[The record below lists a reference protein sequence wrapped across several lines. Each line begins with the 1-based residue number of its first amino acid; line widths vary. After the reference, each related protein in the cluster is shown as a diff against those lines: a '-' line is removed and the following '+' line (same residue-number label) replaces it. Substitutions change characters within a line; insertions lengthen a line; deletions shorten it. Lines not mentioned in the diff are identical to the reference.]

1 MMKRQR
7 KFNLQ
12 RLWSKDGPGSSSSG
26 GCLVLTST
34 STYRRLCDN
43 EEQVMSV
50 STSRMDG
57 DLDRWEPPE
66 AESLG
71 ESIGQQLGADGFF
84 QAFDFYAKGHR
95 LAKSESEDSGVEM
108 GSGEASPSTS
118 ESDHSFLLD
127 GPELPQKLNWPSLG
141 KDLVATREGAQ
152 SEQDWGNMVPQ
163 KVNTK
168 LEQAMQRTK
177 QTRTSVERPGRRAP
191 SATLARRHSGSL
203 PSLDMGTFQAGAL
216 QDMGASM
223 DTLKENWRHCQEP
236 CRAPGP
242 RRVKLAQ
249 LRLQSLEEDCQQ
261 EVEMEKDDSLVLP
274 GQGLRYLEHVCQVLE
289 KMAELQRNN
298 RSLQWQKRAIE
309 ARLRSTASEQE
320 ICGAAPPLGA
330 SQPDLHLARQTD
342 ATATTSGGRR
352 VSFRER
358 SMSTSDVGN
367 LWDFAP
373 VQGTRARP
381 SAAILGTF
389 VSTPDLKDTP
399 DGWIPSNVP
408 YQRQKSEPSQWERVK
423 ELLSKVARRAV
434 DPPNT
439 LRKASFNR
447 RMHAREDAELEN
459 PRPASRKVFL
469 PNIVVKKQK
478 RHRPL
483 PVQ

>member
-1 MMKRQR
+1 MMRRQR

-12 RLWSKDGPGSSSSG
+12 RLWSKDGPGSCSSG

-43 EEQVMSV
+43 EERVISV
-50 STSRMDG
+50 SPSRMDG

-118 ESDHSFLLD
+118 ESDNSFTLD
-127 GPELPQKLNWPSLG
+127 APELQQKLNWPSLG
-141 KDLVATREGAQ
+141 KDQVATREGAQ
-152 SEQDWGNMVPQ
+152 SEQDWGDVVPQ

-168 LEQAMQRTK
+168 LEQAMQRSK

-191 SATLARRHSGSL
+191 IATLTRRHSGSL
-203 PSLDMGTFQAGAL
+203 PTLDMGTFQAGAL
-216 QDMGASM
+216 QNIGASM
-223 DTLKENWRHCQEP
+223 DTLKDCQEP
-236 CRAPGP
+236 CRASGP

-249 LRLQSLEEDCQQ
+249 LRLQSLQEDCQQ
-261 EVEMEKDDSLVLP
+261 EVEMENNDPMVLP
-274 GQGLRYLEHVCQVLE
+274 GQGLRYLEHVCQVME

-298 RSLQWQKRAIE
+298 RSLRRQKRAIE
-309 ARLRSTASEQE
+309 ARLRGTASEQE
-320 ICGAAPPLGA
+320 ICGAASPLEA

-342 ATATTSGGRR
+342 ASTSGGPR

-373 VQGTRARP
+373 IQGTRARP
-381 SAAILGTF
+381 SAAILGTY

-408 YQRQKSEPSQWERVK
+408 YLRQKSEPTQWERVK
-423 ELLSKVARRAV
+423 ELISKIARRAV
-434 DPPNT
+434 EPPNT

-447 RMHAREDAELEN
+447 RPHPREDAVLEN

-478 RHRPL
+478 RQRP

>member
-1 MMKRQR
+1 MKKQR

-12 RLWSKDGPGSSSSG
+12 KLWIKGGTGSCSSD

-34 STYRRLCDN
+34 STYRRLADN
-43 EEQVMSV
+43 EERVMAASA
-50 STSRMDG
+50 SRMDG
-57 DLDRWEPPE
+57 DLDVWEPE
-66 AESLG
+66 EESLG

-95 LAKSESEDSGVEM
+95 LVKSESEDSGVEM
-108 GSGEASPSTS
+108 GSGEASPSTPS
-118 ESDHSFLLD
+118 ESDQSFLLD
-127 GPELPQKLNWPSLG
+127 GPELPQKLNWPSPG
-141 KDLVATREGAQ
+141 KDVAETRVDAQ
-152 SEQDWGNMVPQ
+152 SGKEEDWRDVVPQ

-168 LEQAMQRTK
+168 LEQAMQRSK
-177 QTRTSVERPGRRAP
+177 KARTSAGRPVCRMA
-191 SATLARRHSGSL
+191 SAALVRRHSGGSL
-203 PSLDMGTFQAGAL
+203 PSLGMGSFQAGAL

-223 DTLKENWRHCQEP
+223 DTLEENWRHCQEP
-236 CRAPGP
+236 RRAPGR

-249 LRLQSLEEDCQQ
+249 PQLQNLEEDCQQ
-261 EVEMEKDDSLVLP
+261 EMEMEKDDPLVLP

-298 RSLQWQKRAIE
+298 RSLRRQKRAIQ
-309 ARLRSTASEQE
+309 ARLRGTASEQE
-320 ICGAAPPLGA
+320 ICGAVPPLGA
-330 SQPDLHLARQTD
+330 SQPDLHLTHQTD
-342 ATATTSGGRR
+342 AATGGPR

-373 VQGTRARP
+373 IQGTLARP
-381 SAAILGTF
+381 PATISAPF

-408 YQRQKSEPSQWERVK
+408 YLRQKSEPSQWERVK
-423 ELLSKVARRAV
+423 ELISKIARKAV

-439 LRKASFNR
+439 LRKASFYR
-447 RMHAREDAELEN
+447 HAQASRGNTGLEN
-459 PRPASRKVFL
+459 PRPAPRKAFL

-478 RHRPL
+478 KHSP